1 MLLAAL
7 ATLGGLVLL
16 ALGADRFV
24 AGAVATA
31 RNLGVSNLII
41 GLTVVGMATSMPEA
55 LVGAVAAWDGKT
67 HIAIGNAIGSNIA
80 NVGLVLG
87 ATALFWGVRAEALGR
102 EFSVMGLAMLLALLL
117 MLDQHLS
124 RLDGALLIAAL
135 FLSLGWVVRGA
146 RQTSAVA
153 EAGAEVG
160 AAKPLSSLGKS
171 LLLMCVGLLVLL
183 GGAELLVRGA
193 VHLAQL
199 LGVSDLVIGLTIV
212 AVGTSL
218 PELAACIAGVLKKE
232 ADIAIGNIIGSN
244 MFNMLMVLGLPCF
257 IHPIAFGR
265 EVLTRD
271 FSVMIGI
278 TLLMGWMVFVSSKAQ
293 IRHWEGAALLLCFA
307 VYQYGLF
314 QG

>member
-1 MLLAAL
+1 MLLAVV
-7 ATLGGLVLL
+7 ATLGGLALL

-31 RNLGVSNLII
+31 RNLGMSNLMI

-55 LVGAVAAWDGKT
+55 LVGAVAAWDAKT
-67 HIAIGNAIGSNIA
+67 HIAIGNALGSNIA

-124 RLDGALLIAAL
+124 RLDGALLLAAL
-135 FLSLGWVVRGA
+135 FLSVGWMVRGA
-146 RQTSAVA
+146 RQTSVAA
-153 EAGAEVG
+153 EAGA
-160 AAKPLSSLGKS
+160 AKRPPSLGKS
-171 LLLMCVGLLVLL
+171 LLLMCAGLLVLL

-193 VHLAQL
+193 VHIAQI

-244 MFNMLMVLGLPCF
+244 MFNMLMVLGLPCL
-257 IHPIAFGR
+257 IHPVAFGR

-293 IRHWEGAALLLCFA
+293 IKHWEGAALLLCFA
-307 VYQYGLF
+307 GYQYMLF

>member
-1 MLLAAL
+1 MLLAVV
-7 ATLGGLVLL
+7 ATLGGLALL
-16 ALGADRFV
+16 AFGADRFV

-124 RLDGALLIAAL
+124 RLDGALLLAAL
-135 FLSLGWVVRGA
+135 LLSVGWVVRGA
-146 RQTSAVA
+146 RQTSTAT
-153 EAGAEVG
+153 EAGA
-160 AAKPLSSLGKS
+160 AKCLPSLGKS

-193 VHLAQL
+193 VQIAQI

-218 PELAACIAGVLKKE
+218 PELAACIASVLKKE
-232 ADIAIGNIIGSN
+232 ADIVIGNIIGSN
-244 MFNMLMVLGLPCF
+244 MFNMLMVLGLPCV
-257 IHPIAFGR
+257 IHPIAFGG
-265 EVLTRD
+265 EVLARD

-293 IRHWEGAALLLCFA
+293 IRRWEGAALLLCFA
-307 VYQYGLF
+307 GYQYGLF